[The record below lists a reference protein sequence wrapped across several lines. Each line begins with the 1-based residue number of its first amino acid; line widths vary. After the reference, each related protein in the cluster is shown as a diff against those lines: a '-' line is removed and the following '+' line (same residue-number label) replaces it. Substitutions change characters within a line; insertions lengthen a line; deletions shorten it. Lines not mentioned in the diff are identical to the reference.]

1 MLFSLFKYLLRK
13 IHHPLDNAI
22 ISSYKRPYAVF
33 FQAYEARIIACVA
46 ISEELDKE
54 EYHDVQRILVK

>member
-1 MLFSLFKYLLRK
+1 M
-13 IHHPLDNAI
+13 N
-22 ISSYKRPYAVF
+22 VF
-33 FQAYEARIIACVA
+33 FSQAYEARINTCVA